1 MGAEENIMPVMR
13 YKTIILANLVIII
26 AGFVLIRFGDGILF
40 NRPRDGYIPREPYV
54 RWLALHSFIENGV
67 KVDIAL
73 ERDGAGQAILAATY
87 TPMQEHFH
95 LYSKDL
101 PRNGIDGAG
110 RPTLLEIAAP
120 GGVQPIGAV
129 TADLPAS
136 DYTIDGFD
144 RPFPVY
150 PDGPVTMRLPIELP
164 RASDQPAT
172 VRLTLTY
179 MTCSSYGVC
188 SPPVVE
194 KPVSVI
200 IPGTT
205 ASH

>member
-13 YKTIILANLVIII
+13 YRTIILAILVIII
-26 AGFVLIRFGDGILF
+26 AGFALIRFGDGILF

-54 RWLALHSFIENGV
+54 RWLALHSFMENGV
-67 KVDIAL
+67 KVDISL

-129 TADLPAS
+129 MADRPAS
-136 DYTIDGFD
+136 DYTFEGFD

>member
-13 YKTIILANLVIII
+13 YKTIILVILVTII
-26 AGFVLIRFGDGILF
+26 AGFALIWFGDGILF
-40 NRPRDGYIPREPYV
+40 NRPRAGYIPGEPYV
-54 RWLALHSFIENGV
+54 RWLALHSFMENGV

-129 TADLPAS
+129 LADLPAS

>member
-1 MGAEENIMPVMR
+1 MPVMR
-13 YKTIILANLVIII
+13 YKTIIIATLVATI
-26 AGFVLIRFGDGILF
+26 AGFALIRFGDGILF
-40 NRPRDGYIPREPYV
+40 NRPRAGYIPREPYV
-54 RWLALHSFIENGV
+54 RWIALHSFMENGV

-73 ERDGAGQAILAATY
+73 ERDGAGQTILAATY

-129 TADLPAS
+129 LADLPAS

>member
-1 MGAEENIMPVMR
+1 MPVMR
-13 YKTIILANLVIII
+13 YKTIILAILVIII

-40 NRPRDGYIPREPYV
+40 NRPLDGYIPREPYV